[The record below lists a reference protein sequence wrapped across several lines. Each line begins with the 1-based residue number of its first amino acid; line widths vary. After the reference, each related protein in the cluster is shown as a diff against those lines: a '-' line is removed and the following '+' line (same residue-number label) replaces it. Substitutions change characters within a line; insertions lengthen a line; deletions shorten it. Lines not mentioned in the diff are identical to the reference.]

1 MKLLIE
7 EQQPMNSVISL
18 KLGAGETIRNPQLIG
33 AFLAIA
39 DPWPTA
45 VGIKTFLLIHHLEFL
60 SFSTSVDSADPRPL
74 QGGEGLQAVVGHPRG
89 LPPQLARPP
98 R

>member
-1 MKLLIE
+1 
-7 EQQPMNSVISL
+7 MNSVISL

-39 DPWPTA
+39 GSADL
-45 VGIKTFLLIHHLEFL
+45 GIKTFLLIHHLEFL
-60 SFSTSVDSADPRPL
+60 SFPTSVDSADPRPL